1 MTVPVILRKT
11 EKLHAASARSGKDWH
26 LMNEIQQYGVNPNE
40 KIFDGVRINYS
51 EYALSLLREA
61 ARSGYISEEEEGELK
76 NKLFNGLAQVIDDYT
91 EGKSTSV
98 SNNKANELLSSYL
111 YNIDAYLISLK
122 DPVKAFSDLKE
133 KTVTYLYDE
142 GGVALKHVMT
152 DCTALLFM
160 NKKNRLPGGSE
171 LYNRALDEDI
181 RAFTKA
187 YNIRFGA
194 HRNPVVPRYKTA
206 LAPRSTGVVR
216 IKKYLT
222 NLLAENLF
230 CRSYD
235 SDEVKTVIG
244 FEVLRA
250 QDMESVIGN
259 LYVPLLRCAVIC
271 QFLMPGV
278 PHVLLSEDDVINAEE
293 LLDEYSPDEMKTV
306 LMAAFS
312 RLPEENKEYHK
323 KVFENEVNGII
334 HAVKFNNLRTL
345 LAYLPKTTPGVH
357 PEQI

>member
-1 MTVPVILRKT
+1 
-11 EKLHAASARSGKDWH
+11 
-26 LMNEIQQYGVNPNE
+26 MNEIQQFGMRPDE

-51 EYALSLLREA
+51 EYALSLIREA
-61 ARSGYISEEEEGELK
+61 TKSGYIDDAEEAELK
-76 NKLFNGLAQVIDDYT
+76 NKIFNGLAMVIDEYT

-98 SNNKANELLSSYL
+98 SNEKANDLLSSYL

-122 DPVKAFSDLKE
+122 DPMKAFCELRD

-181 RAFTKA
+181 RAFTRA

-206 LAPRSTGVVR
+206 LSPRSSGVVR

-230 CRSYD
+230 CRCYD
-235 SDEVKTVIG
+235 SDEVKTVIA

-250 QDMESVIGN
+250 QDMESAVGN

-278 PHVLLSEDDVINAEE
+278 PHVLLSEDDVINAEG

-306 LMAAFS
+306 LMAAFT
-312 RLPEENKEYHK
+312 RLPEENREYHK
-323 KVFENEVNGII
+323 KVFENEVSGII
-334 HAVKFNNLRTL
+334 HAVKFKTLRTL
-345 LAYLPKTTPGVH
+345 LAYLPKNAGGAANN
-357 PEQI
+357 